1 MEINQLTEQVIGAC
15 IEIHK
20 TLGPGLLESAYEE
33 CLCHELHLAGPRFE
47 RQRPLPVAYKGV
59 QLDCGY
65 RLDVV
70 VENKLVVELKSV
82 DALAPIHEAQL
93 LTYLKLSGLTVGLP
107 INFNVPVLR
116 RGIKRIVNHYD
127 EREKRQL
134 RWELLAKSRR
144 TNGRSKAVPHELFSA
159 PQRLGGEQ

>member
-1 MEINQLTEQVIGAC
+1 MEINQLTEKVIGAC

-33 CLCHELHLAGPRFE
+33 CLCHELRLAGLRFE
-47 RQRPLPVAYKGV
+47 RQRSLPVAYKGV

-70 VENKLVVELKSV
+70 VEDKLIVELKSV
-82 DALAPIHEAQL
+82 EALAPIHDAQL
-93 LTYLKLSGLTVGLP
+93 LTYLKLSGITVGLL

-127 EREKRQL
+127 EGSERDGHDVKIGTEKI
-134 RWELLAKSRR
+134 
-144 TNGRSKAVPHELFSA
+144 
-159 PQRLGGEQ
+159 RLVG